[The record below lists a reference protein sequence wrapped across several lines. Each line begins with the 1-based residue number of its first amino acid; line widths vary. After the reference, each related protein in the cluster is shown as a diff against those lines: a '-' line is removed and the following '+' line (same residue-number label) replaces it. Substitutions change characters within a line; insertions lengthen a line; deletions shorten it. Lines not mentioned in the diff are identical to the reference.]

1 MATAIQIKRGTGS
14 AAPVAADLIEGELAY
29 AEDRSN
35 DGASAKLYISSIN
48 SSSAEVVQ
56 TIGGKYYT
64 DIVDGATNANTA
76 SKLVKR
82 DGSGNFSAGTI
93 TANLTGNASG
103 TSGSTTGNAATAT
116 KIASIT
122 NSNIVQLAETQT
134 LTNKTLTSPTL
145 TTPAL
150 GTPAS
155 GVMTNVSGTA
165 SSLTAGTATVATT
178 VTITDN
184 ENTNENNALIFT
196 AGGDLDGGNLG
207 LESDGDLTYN
217 PSTGLLTATEVS
229 MTTLDIGGTNV
240 TATAA
245 ELNYLDIATLG
256 LTQASK
262 AVTADANGVVTH
274 DAGVS
279 DEYTAVTSSS
289 NATTVDC
296 RVGNTFAH
304 TLTENTTFTFSNPA
318 ASGKSTIFLL
328 KLVQDSSARTVT
340 WPSEVDWAASTAP
353 TITTTN
359 AGVDILVFMTHDGGT
374 NWYGFTAG
382 QAMA

>member
-1 MATAIQIKRGTGS
+1 
-14 AAPVAADLIEGELAY
+14 
-29 AEDRSN
+29 
-35 DGASAKLYISSIN
+35 
-48 SSSAEVVQ
+48 
-56 TIGGKYYT
+56 
-64 DIVDGATNANTA
+64 
-76 SKLVKR
+76 
-82 DGSGNFSAGTI
+82 
-93 TANLTGNASG
+93 
-103 TSGSTTGNAATAT
+103 
-116 KIASIT
+116 SIT

-359 AGVDILVFMTHDGGT
+359 AGVDILVFMTHDGG
-374 NWYGFTAG
+374 
-382 QAMA
+382 

>member
-1 MATAIQIKRGTGS
+1 MAYSKARK
-14 AAPVAADLIEGELAY
+14 LA
-29 AEDRSN
+29 
-35 DGASAKLYISSIN
+35 
-48 SSSAEVVQ
+48 
-56 TIGGKYYT
+56 
-64 DIVDGATNANTA
+64 DIVDT
-76 SKLVKR
+76 
-82 DGSGNFSAGTI
+82 SGVVSYDSLSDGTI
-93 TANLTGNASG
+93 TVTAFADEDNMSSNSATLLSTQQSIKAYVDANAVTLTNEQVQDVVGAMLTGNTETGLTVTYEDGDG
-103 TSGSTTGNAATAT
+103 TIDFVVGTLNQDTTGTAA
-116 KIASIT
+116 
-122 NSNIVQLAETQT
+122 L
-134 LTNKTLTSPTL
+134 
-145 TTPAL
+145 
-150 GTPAS
+150 
-155 GVMTNVSGTA
+155 
-165 SSLTAGTATVATT
+165 ATT

-217 PSTGLLTATEVS
+217 PSTGLLTATSFAGALTGNVTGNASGTAATVTGAAQSAITSLGTLTGLTVSGEAS

-289 NATTVDC
+289 NATTIDC

-304 TLTENTTFTFSNPA
+304 TLTENTTFTFSYPA

-328 KLVQDSSARTVT
+328 KLIQDSTARTVT
-340 WPSEVDWAASTAP
+340 WPGSVDWAAATAP
-353 TITTTN
+353 TITATN

-374 NWYGFTAG
+374 IWYGFTAG